1 MLLPLLCALDIALLA
16 LGCWFAWRLP
26 WHGPR
31 RELTLIAGFGLVV
44 ALTLGGT
51 AWHWFGG
58 FAVMRAGCHALFCV
72 YLPTLA
78 CRGIQLL
85 CTHEPPDRRRWTTA
99 RCHALGSL
107 FCALIG
113 EACYVWAR
121 EVEPFRLEITRER
134 ITSPRLRDLARPLRI
149 AAIADLQP
157 DTIGA
162 YEVSVFDAL
171 VAERPDLV
179 VFLGDTLCRYAPG
192 FPTQR
197 DLLHRQL
204 ARLSPTFGMF
214 AVDGDADA
222 GGARDIF
229 AGSRVEVLIDG
240 HRELP
245 GLPIDVLGLSHSR
258 SRRTALD
265 AGLVRHLGDERFCI
279 VLGHAPDY
287 MRSVLEGG
295 LRTEALFLAGH
306 THGGQVQV
314 PGFGP
319 LITLSSVP
327 RWLAAGGVFRS
338 GDCWLAVSRGIGM
351 ERDDSPRIRFWCRPQ
366 LLLLELRA
374 P

>member
-1 MLLPLLCALDIALLA
+1 MLLPLLCALDVALLTF
-16 LGCWFAWRLP
+16 GCWFAWRLP
-26 WHGPR
+26 WRGLR
-31 RELTLIAGFGLVV
+31 RELALIAGFGLTV
-44 ALTLGGT
+44 AFVLAGI
-51 AWHWFGG
+51 AEHWFGG
-58 FAVMRAGCHALFCV
+58 FATMRAGCHALFCV

-78 CRGIQLL
+78 CRGFRLL
-85 CTHEPPDRRRWTTA
+85 RTHEPADRRRWITG
-99 RCHALGSL
+99 RRLALGTL

-113 EACYVWAR
+113 EGCYVWAR

-134 ITSPRLRDLARPLRI
+134 ITSPRLRDLDRPLRI

-179 VFLGDTLCRYAPG
+179 VFLGDTLCRHAPG
-192 FPTQR
+192 FLVQR
-197 DLLHRQL
+197 ELLHQQL
-204 ARLSPTFGMF
+204 ARLNPRFGMF

-229 AGSRVEVLIDG
+229 ADSSVQVLIDG

-245 GLPIDVLGLSHSR
+245 GVPIDVLGLSRGR

-265 AGLVRHLGDERFCI
+265 AGLVRHLGNERFGV

-287 MRSVLEGG
+287 MRSVLDGG
-295 LRTEALFLAGH
+295 LRTDALFLAGH

-314 PGFGP
+314 PGLGP

-327 RWLAAGGVFRS
+327 RWLAAGGVFRR
-338 GDCWLAVSRGIGM
+338 GETWLAVSRGIGM
-351 ERDDSPRIRFWCRPQ
+351 ERDDAPRIRFWCRPQ
-366 LLLLELRA
+366 LLLLELHA